1 MSNNG
6 AAPIPQGA
14 VHFAQRIVDR
24 FRLEKA
30 SAIGFIEQT
39 IRDAIE
45 EARYVERE
53 REMIGC
59 HACGTIQA
67 RYQTIREEFGHSCPA
82 CRGPMRALDVLDR
95 MKIVELEE
103 KLKSLEPR
111 N

>member
-6 AAPIPQGA
+6 TAPIPKGA

-30 SAIGFIEQT
+30 SAIGFIEQA

-45 EARYVERE
+45 EARNLEHE

-67 RYQTIREEFGHSCPA
+67 RYQTIREEFGNMCPA
-82 CRGPMRALDVLDR
+82 CRGPLRSLDVLAR
-95 MKIVELEE
+95 MKIAELEE
-103 KLKSLEPR
+103 KIRSLGPQS
-111 N
+111 